1 MTLFGLAVG
10 SFVNLNVDRIPAGR
24 SIVLPGS
31 FCDRCERSLSWIDL
45 VPLLSYLWLRGKCR
59 FCGAAIPLRNF
70 VLEVITGGMF
80 ALVTYRFGLGGVGG
94 VILAYG
100 TLLICISAIDMEH
113 TIIPDK
119 LVLPGIVLAFAA
131 APFGPVGEDR
141 GLLDTYIRIVAGGG
155 VGLGSMLLIYMM
167 ALAAYRSSG
176 GFGFG
181 DVKLGLLIGLV
192 VGFPNILISVYFAF
206 ISGGIV
212 AMLLLALK
220 LRGRKDAIPYGPFL
234 AAGAMLTLLAA
245 RGAGWYV
252 DWLR

>member
-1 MTLFGLAVG
+1 
-10 SFVNLNVDRIPAGR
+10 
-24 SIVLPGS
+24 
-31 FCDRCERSLSWIDL
+31 
-45 VPLLSYLWLRGKCR
+45 
-59 FCGAAIPLRNF
+59 
-70 VLEVITGGMF
+70 
-80 ALVTYRFGLGGVGG
+80 
-94 VILAYG
+94 
-100 TLLICISAIDMEH
+100 
-113 TIIPDK
+113 
-119 LVLPGIVLAFAA
+119 
-131 APFGPVGEDR
+131 
-141 GLLDTYIRIVAGGG
+141 
-155 VGLGSMLLIYMM
+155 MLLIYMM